1 MIPRRF
7 LGGLLTASL
16 LFLLLGA
23 APADDQRCG
32 GPLDNRTECRELWE
46 LHRQTQELED
56 QRIDQYMRDLDR
68 KREREERN
76 GWRRRDAK
84 ALDVSPRR
92 VLSVTCSA
100 RDNEPAD
107 TGRRHCRGHHRAA
120 LRVAENHDPI
130 LVYSRIFLAPCDR
143 VGHLLN
149 AHQAHL

>member
-68 KREREERN
+68 KREREEEQGLKDCYSRQ
-76 GWRRRDAK
+76 GAYFVGRF
-84 ALDVSPRR
+84 
-92 VLSVTCSA
+92 VTCPPGS
-100 RDNEPAD
+100 
-107 TGRRHCRGHHRAA
+107 RRGG
-120 LRVAENHDPI
+120 D
-130 LVYSRIFLAPCDR
+130 
-143 VGHLLN
+143 
-149 AHQAHL
+149 Q